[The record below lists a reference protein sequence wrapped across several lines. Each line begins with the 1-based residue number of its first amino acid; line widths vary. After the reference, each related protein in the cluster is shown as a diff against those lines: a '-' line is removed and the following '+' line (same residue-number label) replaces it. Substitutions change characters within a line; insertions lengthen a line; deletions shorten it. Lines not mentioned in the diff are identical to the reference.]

1 MSGFFYNQ
9 LKNICES
16 LGKHNDAIYAVLA
29 IAMFKGVMRPTFT
42 MMDKKSDPKAKKYA
56 AFREG
61 LTEAIAFASY
71 LVTHKLIQYAIK
83 PLAKK
88 TGASPKKIKNGL
100 SLLSVC
106 LTAGIVIPV
115 VCNLTLKPIM
125 DGVSKIWDKKR
136 KKASGKFDI
145 KEKNLMLTSNS
156 ELGNT
161 RENITVGVKGNDL
174 NISFNSKYF
183 SDCLR
188 VIDNPYVKMN
198 FNSQIQ
204 PCVITPSEGDDFL
217 FLILPV
223 KAR

>member
-1 MSGFFYNQ
+1 
-9 LKNICES
+9 
-16 LGKHNDAIYAVLA
+16 
-29 IAMFKGVMRPTFT
+29 
-42 MMDKKSDPKAKKYA
+42 
-56 AFREG
+56 
-61 LTEAIAFASY
+61 
-71 LVTHKLIQYAIK
+71 
-83 PLAKK
+83 
-88 TGASPKKIKNGL
+88 
-100 SLLSVC
+100 
-106 LTAGIVIPV
+106 
-115 VCNLTLKPIM
+115 
-125 DGVSKIWDKKR
+125 
-136 KKASGKFDI
+136 
-145 KEKNLMLTSNS
+145 MLTSNS

-174 NISFNSKYF
+174 IISFNSKYF